1 MSRVMSENQHSTQG
15 SSFGWSAPFTVVD
28 STPIERVASPID
40 TTDPSPSVEIPGH
53 ISAFVKFVIRKTES
67 DRQRAIIKWFHRDSD
82 VDGDLPSPRSEKS
95 ENDRVIGRFRDTWK
109 RPLELQR
116 DSVLER
122 AKEFYD
128 TSEWSPSIV
137 FVAVLTL
144 LFYIPAAI
152 IYIPLHFV
160 SCVASDSAGQGSNQG
175 DTWVLQQQRTRTT
188 FGYWKGSFH
197 CARRQALYVVFE
209 LLHVNLAS
217 TRHDRFCFANSQ
229 TSYFFFQHLEV
240 SGACCFQH
248 GPPSSSII
256 W

>member
-1 MSRVMSENQHSTQG
+1 MSRVMSENQHSAQG

-28 STPIERVASPID
+28 SAPIERVASPID
-40 TTDPSPSVEIPGH
+40 TTEPPPSVEIPGH
-53 ISAFVKFVIRKTES
+53 ISAFVKFVITKTES

-95 ENDRVIGRFRDTWK
+95 ENERVIGRFRDTWR

-116 DSVLER
+116 ESVLER
-122 AKEFYD
+122 ANEFYD
-128 TSEWSPSIV
+128 KTEWSLSTF

-144 LFYIPAAI
+144 LFFIPAAI

-160 SCVASDSAGQGSNQG
+160 SWVTSDSEGQGSNRG
-175 DTWVLQQQRTRTT
+175 DTRVFQQQRTKTT

-217 TRHDRFCFANSQ
+217 TRHDQFIVSMMVRLLMFPFSIWRYQRPAASNAIP
-229 TSYFFFQHLEV
+229 HLL
-240 SGACCFQH
+240 
-248 GPPSSSII
+248 
-256 W
+256 